1 MNFNFE
7 NYVHSFDFVSFI
19 GLFPNQE
26 TKHWR
31 KKSQFVNMGK
41 NIWKSYE
48 LYACLSVKKD
58 WFVPIS
64 ILVPVYD

>member
-26 TKHWR
+26 TEHWR

-41 NIWKSYE
+41 NI
-48 LYACLSVKKD
+48 
-58 WFVPIS
+58 
-64 ILVPVYD
+64 